1 MILGDNL
8 VAGDVG
14 ASHVTDFVSLQ
25 GLYAVL
31 NLTNDAMAGYDEDGH
46 IIIANDHF
54 AEICGLEPRQLIG
67 LDVRLLFLLTTGAFA
82 PEGKWPFPLDGRECL
97 LHCRR
102 PNEGGYLPV
111 IVRAQRLGNAGSFLI
126 VCRPAELDDRAREGT
141 APKLEGKS
149 TRSAR
154 NAASAAGAAGAGDAQ
169 AAEEIA
175 HAERKEAEAE
185 AETFHE
191 ALGDAL
197 RGRNISRTE
206 LQQFLGTGTHE
217 LSQTLFSPVVE
228 ELRGAVSADI
238 AAIYLEDDGIFHLKA
253 QSPSALAHAH
263 EAGEERPF
271 TERMPAYLENV
282 NIRHLE
288 ESSEPVLGIIVPEPK
303 KAGVGRQGLVTVGLA
318 TTGITQDRP
327 AAKVPPLG
335 SFYLI
340 PLRFGTDA
348 AGIVIVGWE
357 GAHNVA
363 KSERHVLYLLAQH
376 LGTEIMNGLGTLRT
390 RTADRVEQVMRT
402 VRQSLELADDPE
414 HFDYDGVF
422 ELIARSLEGRYL
434 PLHSEPGHDGALWI
448 SSADGS
454 SRLVTLDLDEAFS
467 SDTGDVVRVATTRSS
482 SAFRRWLVS
491 EGLQPRGA
499 LVDVPSLGGR
509 RRTFIVSRTWDAGPL
524 ESFDVT
530 FLKRCLQDL
539 VMVDHQREAFSQAN
553 YISQSLQRGMGNRLQ
568 EVPGIS
574 SAAIY
579 NSATA
584 TASVGG
590 DFYDLLNLPGRR
602 ACVILGDVAGKGVR
616 AASVSSALRTALGAY
631 AWEGL
636 SPAHMVRLM
645 NDFFMSFS
653 SLETFA
659 SLFVGIV
666 DIDAQ
671 TLTYC
676 SAGHPPALLI
686 HPKRHEAE
694 FLSEQSGAVG
704 AFREMIFTE
713 ATIPFLPGDEILLY
727 SDGLTEARDPEGR
740 FFGEEGLHE
749 AVAKLFD
756 TDVRDLP
763 NAILGMLFEYTN
775 NDLEDD
781 CALMAVRLD

>member
-67 LDVRLLFLLTTGAFA
+67 LDVRLLFLLTTGSFA
-82 PEGKWPFPLDGRECL
+82 PEGEWPFPLDGRECL

-102 PNEGGYLPV
+102 PNEGGFLPV
-111 IVRAQRLGNAGSFLI
+111 IVRAQRLGNAGSFLL
-126 VCRPAELDDRAREGT
+126 VCRPAIADDRANEGT
-141 APKLEGKS
+141 APKLEKKS
-149 TRSAR
+149 TRGSAPTPSHER
-154 NAASAAGAAGAGDAQ
+154 DESAQGLEGAASA
-169 AAEEIA
+169 E
-175 HAERKEAEAE
+175 EAEV
-185 AETFHE
+185 FHE
-191 ALGDAL
+191 AIGDAF
-197 RGRNISRTE
+197 RAHDISRTE

-228 ELRGAVSADI
+228 ELRSAVNADI
-238 AAIYLEDDGIFHLKA
+238 AAIYLEDDAIFHLKA
-253 QSPSALAHAH
+253 QSPSAGAHARG
-263 EAGEERPF
+263 AGEDRPF
-271 TERMPAYLENV
+271 TERMPSYLEHV
-282 NIRHLE
+282 NTRQLE
-288 ESSEPVLGIIVPEPK
+288 ESSEPVLGIIVPEPN
-303 KAGVGRQGLVTVGLA
+303 KAGVGRQGLITVGSA
-318 TTGITQDRP
+318 TTGITADRP
-327 AAKVPPLG
+327 AAEVPPLG

-348 AGIVIVGWE
+348 TGIVIVGWE
-357 GAHNVA
+357 GDHNVA
-363 KSERHVLYLLAQH
+363 KGERHVLYLLAQH

-402 VRQSLELADDPE
+402 VRQSLEEADDLE
-414 HFDYDGVF
+414 NFDYNGVF
-422 ELIARSLEGRYL
+422 GLIARSLEGRYIAID
-434 PLHSEPGHDGALWI
+434 SEPGQDEFWI
-448 SSADGS
+448 TTPDGS
-454 SRLVTLDLDEAFS
+454 SRVMTLDLDEVFS
-467 SDTGDVVRVATTRSS
+467 DQMGEVVRVATARSS
-482 SAFRRWLVS
+482 PAFRRWLVGQ
-491 EGLQPRGA
+491 GLQPRGA
-499 LVDVPSLGGR
+499 IVDVASLGGK
-509 RRTFIVSRTWDAGPL
+509 RRTFIVNRTWDAGPL

-539 VMVDHQREAFSQAN
+539 VMVDRQRAAYTQAN
-553 YISQSLQRGMGNRLQ
+553 YISQSLQHGMGNRLQ
-568 EVPGIS
+568 EVPGLS

-590 DFYDLLNLPGRR
+590 DFYDLINLPGQR

-659 SLFVGIV
+659 SLFVGII
-666 DIDAQ
+666 DIDAR

-694 FLSEQSGAVG
+694 YLSEQSGAIG

-713 ATIPFLPGDEILLY
+713 ATIPFFPGDEILLY
-727 SDGLTEARDPEGR
+727 SDGLTEARDPEGH

-749 AVAKLFD
+749 AVVKLFD
-756 TDVRDLP
+756 SDVLDLP
-763 NAILGMLFEYTN
+763 NAILDVLLAYTH

-781 CALMAVRLD
+781 CALLAVRLDG